1 MQRKEG
7 RMSRKRLRAV
17 GVYMHELL
25 FLHHI
30 FLFSILFAVTWMPQS
45 CGGTVFPKR
54 KCLLSLCLPSKYQ
67 LSPQRAQSA
76 MQKIKGRPLSPQD

>member
-67 LSPQRAQSA
+67 LSPKEHNQQY
-76 MQKIKGRPLSPQD
+76 KK